1 MAPTSG
7 NPDDETGSGAPDQ
20 TPPTGAEDT
29 GHDQRPAAR
38 DGARAGT
45 SGPHGTPP
53 DVPTMPQAH
62 VSEVTARSISGGL
75 ALLLG
80 LAGLIVGIALLAVA
94 AGSDSGSTQGVLV
107 PVGIVVIIAAVV
119 AMRGLNMVA
128 PGEARVVQL
137 FGRYRGTIRT
147 DGLRWVNPLTT
158 RRRVSTRVRNNETP
172 VLKVNDA
179 YGNPIELAAVVVWK
193 VRDTAQATFEV
204 DDFLE
209 FVATQTEAAVRHIA
223 IEYPYDAHEQGDLSL
238 RGNAEEITEKLVVE
252 LSARVRAAGVQVV
265 ESRFTHL
272 AYAPEIASAM
282 LQRQQAGAVV
292 AARREIVDGA
302 VGMVEA
308 ALRRLRRLRQEDI
321 VTLDEER
328 QAAMVSNL
336 LVVLCGDRAAQPI
349 VNTGTLY
356 Q

>member
-1 MAPTSG
+1 MSA
-7 NPDDETGSGAPDQ
+7 
-20 TPPTGAEDT
+20 
-29 GHDQRPAAR
+29 HDHAPAA
-38 DGARAGT
+38 DI
-45 SGPHGTPP
+45 PE
-53 DVPTMPQAH
+53 MPAPR
-62 VSEVTARSISGGL
+62 VREFPARSIGGGL

-80 LAGLIVGIALLAVA
+80 LLGVLAAAAAIAASAVLTADGAEIALVVV
-94 AGSDSGSTQGVLV
+94 GVLV
-107 PVGIVVIIAAVV
+107 GV
-119 AMRGLNMVA
+119 ASLLAMSGLNMVA

-137 FGRYRGTIRT
+137 FGRYRGSIRE
-147 DGLRWVNPLTT
+147 DGLRWVNPLTS
-158 RRRVSTRVRNNETP
+158 RGKISTRVRNHETP

-193 VRDTAQATFEV
+193 VRDTAQASFEV
-204 DDFLE
+204 DDYLA

-223 IEYPYDAHEQGDLSL
+223 IEYPYDAHEADGLSL
-238 RGNAEEITEKLVVE
+238 RGNAEEITEKLAAE
-252 LSARVRAAGVQVV
+252 LQARVETAGVTII

-308 ALRRLRRLRQEDI
+308 ALARIAERDI
-321 VTLDEER
+321 VELDEER
-328 QAAMVSNL
+328 KAAMVSNL
-336 LVVLCGDRAAQPI
+336 MVVLCGDRAPQP
-349 VNTGTLY
+349 VLNTGTLY

>member
-1 MAPTSG
+1 M
-7 NPDDETGSGAPDQ
+7 
-20 TPPTGAEDT
+20 
-29 GHDQRPAAR
+29 
-38 DGARAGT
+38 
-45 SGPHGTPP
+45 
-53 DVPTMPQAH
+53 
-62 VSEVTARSISGGL
+62 

-80 LAGLIVGIALLAVA
+80 LLGLVAGAALVALGAVA
-94 AGSDSGSTQGVLV
+94 EANGAKAALIIVGVLV
-107 PVGIVVIIAAVV
+107 GIGAFL
-119 AMRGLNMVA
+119 AMCGLNMVA

-158 RRRVSTRVRNNETP
+158 REKISTRVRNHETA

-193 VRDTAQATFEV
+193 VEDTARAVFEV

-209 FVATQTEAAVRHIA
+209 FVSTQTEAAVRHIA
-223 IEYPYDAHEQGDLSL
+223 IEYPYDAHDEGGLSL
-238 RGNAEEITEKLVVE
+238 RGNAEEITEKLAVE
-252 LSARVRAAGVQVV
+252 LHARVEAAGVKIV

-292 AARREIVDGA
+292 AARRLIVEGA
-302 VGMVEA
+302 VGMVEQ
-308 ALRRLRRLRQEDI
+308 ALSRIQEDDI
-321 VTLDEER
+321 VELDSDR
-328 QAAMVSNL
+328 KAAMVSNL
-336 LVVLCGDRAAQPI
+336 MVVLCGDRSAQPV

>member
-1 MAPTSG
+1 MSA
-7 NPDDETGSGAPDQ
+7 
-20 TPPTGAEDT
+20 
-29 GHDQRPAAR
+29 HDHAPAA
-38 DGARAGT
+38 DI
-45 SGPHGTPP
+45 PE
-53 DVPTMPQAH
+53 MPAPRVREFPAH
-62 VSEVTARSISGGL
+62 SIGGGL

-80 LAGLIVGIALLAVA
+80 LLGALAAVA
-94 AGSDSGSTQGVLV
+94 AIATGAVLTADGAKIALVVVGVLV
-107 PVGIVVIIAAVV
+107 GV
-119 AMRGLNMVA
+119 ASLLAMSGLNMVA

-137 FGRYRGTIRT
+137 FGRYRGSIRE
-147 DGLRWVNPLTT
+147 DGLRWVNPLTS
-158 RRRVSTRVRNNETP
+158 RGKISTRVRNHETP

-193 VRDTAQATFEV
+193 VRDTAQASFEV
-204 DDFLE
+204 DDYLA

-223 IEYPYDAHEQGDLSL
+223 IEYPYDAHEADGLSL
-238 RGNAEEITEKLVVE
+238 RGNAEEITEKLAAE
-252 LSARVRAAGVQVV
+252 LQARVETAGVTII

-308 ALRRLRRLRQEDI
+308 ALARIAERDI
-321 VTLDEER
+321 VELDEER
-328 QAAMVSNL
+328 KAAMVSNL
-336 LVVLCGDRAAQPI
+336 MVVLCGDRAPQP
-349 VNTGTLY
+349 VLNTGTLY

>member
-1 MAPTSG
+1 MIAVATTVTS
-7 NPDDETGSGAPDQ
+7 
-20 TPPTGAEDT
+20 
-29 GHDQRPAAR
+29 
-38 DGARAGT
+38 
-45 SGPHGTPP
+45 
-53 DVPTMPQAH
+53 
-62 VSEVTARSISGGL
+62 SGGNAALITGGILVAL
-75 ALLLG
+75 AAF
-80 LAGLIVGIALLAVA
+80 LA
-94 AGSDSGSTQGVLV
+94 
-107 PVGIVVIIAAVV
+107 
-119 AMRGLNMVA
+119 MCGLNTVA

-137 FGRYRGTIRT
+137 FGRYRGTIRE
-147 DGLRWVNPLTT
+147 DGLRWVNPLTS
-158 RRRVSTRVRNNETP
+158 REKISTRVRNHETA

-193 VRDTAQATFEV
+193 VQDTAQASFEV

-223 IEYPYDAHEQGDLSL
+223 IEYPYDAHEEDGLSL
-238 RGNAEEITEKLVVE
+238 RGNAEEITEKLAVE
-252 LSARVRAAGVQVV
+252 LHARVAAAGVRII

-308 ALRRLRRLRQEDI
+308 ALSRIAEQGI
-321 VTLDEER
+321 VELDEER
-328 QAAMVSNL
+328 KAAMVSNL
-336 LVVLCGDRAAQPI
+336 MVVLCGDRAPQP
-349 VNTGTLY
+349 VLNTGTLY